1 MIIRQPALIN
11 YLPMIAI
18 SRTVYPDGRVQE
30 YKNGAVIKI
39 NSAPNTKEFNKWINF
54 IHKKR

>member
-1 MIIRQPALIN
+1 MKS
-11 YLPMIAI
+11 I
-18 SRTVYPDGRVQE
+18 SRTVYPDGTVNVYQ
-30 YKNGAVIKI
+30 NGTIIKI